1 MYSAAIIS
9 LSPGL
14 VAKNNMKSKQQK
26 QQQIFLALFLYCFL
40 LVLFCI
46 GFGQGLVA
54 GELFE
59 AKLNKKWDGTPLKT
73 LKLSV
78 ELCQVCQSFM
88 VYLYKNY

>member
-1 MYSAAIIS
+1 
-9 LSPGL
+9 
-14 VAKNNMKSKQQK
+14 MKSKQQK
-26 QQQIFLALFLYCFL
+26 QIFLALFLYCFL

-78 ELCQVCQSFM
+78 ELCQVCQSYM
-88 VYLYKNY
+88 VYLLTSHYTITIIDLFLFLV